1 MISRRSL
8 LWYVLLGA
16 ANLLVLVALVNVWWG
31 EEALPEAGL
40 SRQGLEVPKVP
51 SLRDSQPL
59 EAFQVIA
66 TKNLFSP
73 DRSGPEGPGRKGQ
86 GSLEG
91 GNLVGIIIVGE
102 ERAALISQPGPRR
115 GQPQVQTVRLG
126 EQFSGFQVL
135 DITNDS
141 VVFKGKTGKKVL
153 SFPE

>member
-1 MISRRSL
+1 MISRRGL

-16 ANLLVLVALVNVWWG
+16 ANLLVLVGLVNVWWG
-31 EEALPEAGL
+31 EEALPGAGL

-73 DRSGPEGPGRKGQ
+73 ERSAPEGLDRKGQ

-91 GNLVGIIIVGE
+91 GSLLGIIIVGE
-102 ERAALISQPGPRR
+102 ERAALISQPSPR

-126 EQFSGFQVL
+126 EQFGSFQVL
-135 DITNDS
+135 DITIDS
-141 VVFKGKTGKKVL
+141 VIFKGKTGKKVL